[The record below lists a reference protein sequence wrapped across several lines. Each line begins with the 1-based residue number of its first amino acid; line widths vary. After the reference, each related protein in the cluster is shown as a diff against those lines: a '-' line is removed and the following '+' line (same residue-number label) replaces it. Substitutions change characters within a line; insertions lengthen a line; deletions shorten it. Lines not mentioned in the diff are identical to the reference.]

1 MVDLLRSS
9 CRDDMMILEVY
20 GLTMAPV
27 GGALVHP
34 MVWVGAWRVGWKFLH
49 ENLTRIRR
57 MIETVGMGFC
67 TCQQFFG
74 GVRDI

>member
-27 GGALVHP
+27 GGALVQNM
-34 MVWVGAWRVGWKFLH
+34 MVYRWSLESRLDTSSIWRGK
-49 ENLTRIRR
+49 RY
-57 MIETVGMGFC
+57 IESLIFC
-67 TCQQFFG
+67 MSLDRLEKWPFT
-74 GVRDI
+74 